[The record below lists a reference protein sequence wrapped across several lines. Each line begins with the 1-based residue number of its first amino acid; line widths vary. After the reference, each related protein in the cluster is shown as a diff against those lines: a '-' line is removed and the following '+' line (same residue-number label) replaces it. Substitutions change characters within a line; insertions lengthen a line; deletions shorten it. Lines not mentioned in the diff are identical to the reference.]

1 MKVNL
6 IPGMS
11 AIQLLDRD
19 GCKAQVDI
27 KMFSFQ
33 GDTHVFM
40 ADRANVGRASIGR
53 NGGVYIPQ
61 LAERLALDRSRS
73 YFYRHVFMPASGSLF
88 GRFELEWQQ
97 HELTSY
103 TFSMLNNL
111 DQGQQLKQLLTAA
124 EPVVLSYSQLKNVM
138 PISA

>member
-6 IPGMS
+6 IPDMS
-11 AIQLLDRD
+11 AVQLLDRD
-19 GCKAQVDI
+19 GCKVQVDI
-27 KMFSFQ
+27 KAFHFQ

-61 LAERLALDRSRS
+61 LAERLALDRNRS

-97 HELTSY
+97 RELASY
-103 TFSMLNNL
+103 TFSMLNDL
-111 DQGQQLKQLLTAA
+111 DQGRQLKQLLTAA
-124 EPVVLSYSQLKNVM
+124 KPVTLSYSQLKNVM